1 MTFIEALLI
10 IFGLTLF
17 EIVNSIDNAIINAH
31 VLRTM
36 SQKWRKMFLYVGIIT
51 SVFLVRLI
59 LPLLIVWLVIPHISL
74 IELLKVFTGG
84 STIAAEAIEQQK
96 PIILIFGGMFMVLL
110 YFHWLFMERKH
121 PLFIH
126 ERLLK
131 EHHDVWF
138 FAFAAILL
146 VVLLYFARGNPTMM
160 LATSIGSAAFFIIY
174 GFKETAER
182 KEEKL
187 MRKKMSNVSKFMY
200 LEVLDATFSFDGVVG
215 AFAFTTNLLYIVI
228 GLGIGAIVLRE
239 LTILGI
245 DKIAKY
251 RWLKNGAMTAIGFLG
266 IFMILESFHIEL
278 PIYLPT
284 LVTSIIVGYA
294 FYKSHKHLTGSTLY
308 SYFRK

>member
-1 MTFIEALLI
+1 MVFLEALI
-10 IFGLTLF
+10 VIFGLILF
-17 EIVNSIDNAIINAH
+17 EIINSVDNAIINAH

-36 SQKWRKMFLYVGIIT
+36 SEKWRKMFLYVGIIT
-51 SVFLVRLI
+51 SVFLVRLL
-59 LPLLIVWLVIPHISL
+59 LPLMIVWLVIPHISL
-74 IELLKVFTGG
+74 SEIIKTFTGE
-84 STIAAEAIEQQK
+84 STVAAEAIEQQK
-96 PIILIFGGMFMVLL
+96 SLILSFGGMFMILL

-138 FAFAAILL
+138 FAFAAIIL
-146 VVLLYFARGNPTMM
+146 VVLMFSSRDNPNMM
-160 LATSIGSAAFFIIY
+160 LTTAIGSATFFIVY

-182 KEEKL
+182 KETKL
-187 MRKKMSNVSKFMY
+187 VKKKLSNVSKFMY

-215 AFAFTTNLLYIVI
+215 AFAFTTNLLYIII
-228 GLGIGAIVLRE
+228 GLGIGAIVLRQ

-245 DKIAKY
+245 NRIAKY

-266 IFMILESFHIEL
+266 AFMILESFHIEL

-284 LVTSIIVGYA
+284 LVTSAIVGYA
-294 FYKSHKHLTGSTLY
+294 FYKSHKHLTDTALY
-308 SYFRK
+308 RYLKK

>member
-1 MTFIEALLI
+1 MVFLEALI
-10 IFGLTLF
+10 VIFGLILF
-17 EIVNSIDNAIINAH
+17 EIINSVDNAIINAH

-36 SQKWRKMFLYVGIIT
+36 SEKWRKMFLYVGILT

-59 LPLLIVWLVIPHISL
+59 LPLVIVWLVVPHISFS
-74 IELLKVFTGG
+74 ELMKVFTGG
-84 STIAAEAIEQQK
+84 STIAADAIEQQK
-96 PIILIFGGMFMVLL
+96 SLILSFGGIFMLLL

-121 PLFIH
+121 PLFVH

-138 FAFAAILL
+138 FAFAAIIL
-146 VVLLYFARGNPTMM
+146 VVLLYFARDNPNMM
-160 LATSIGSAAFFIIY
+160 LTTSIGSATFFIIY

-182 KEEKL
+182 KEARL
-187 MRKKMSNVSKFMY
+187 IKKKTSNVSKFLY

-245 DKIAKY
+245 NRIAKY
-251 RWLKNGAMTAIGFLG
+251 KWLKNGAMTAIGFLG
-266 IFMILESFHIEL
+266 AFMILESFHIEL

-284 LVTSIIVGYA
+284 LVTSGVVGYA
-294 FYKSHKHLTGSTLY
+294 FYKSHKHLTDTTPYGYL
-308 SYFRK
+308 KK